1 MKKVVP
7 SILLALALTV
17 ITQPSWSLP
26 PDMEADRLLL
36 LLKAAREAQDYPLEV
51 QRMEE
56 LAALN
61 VALPDSYY
69 FHYGNALAHVHSVR
83 RAKAMYEKYLMVA
96 GKNGKYYGDALAAL
110 NHTIEALGKMPEK
123 DCDACPEMQPL
134 PTGKLAVSKYAVT
147 FDEWDACVA
156 EGGCNGYVPA
166 DQGWGRGRHP
176 VVNISWQDAKAY
188 ATWLSRKTGAQY
200 RLLTDNEWEVAA
212 RAGTQTEYYWGPKAG
227 KNNAN
232 CDGCGSAWDN
242 RSTAPVGSFAPNAFG
257 LYDMLGNVW
266 QWVED
271 ASGPDHD
278 QRAMRGGSFYGPPST
293 VQVSSR
299 YTDAPNERAMNYGL
313 RVAKSL

>member
-1 MKKVVP
+1 MKQVRP
-7 SILLALALTV
+7 LILALSLSAASLFA
-17 ITQPSWSLP
+17 WALP

-36 LLKAAREAQDYPLEV
+36 LVKAARDAQDYPTEV
-51 QRMEE
+51 QHMEE
-56 LAALN
+56 LGALN

-69 FHYGNALAHVHSVR
+69 YHYANALAHIKSER

-110 NHTIEALGKMPEK
+110 NRSIDTLSKSPQR
-123 DCDACPEMQPL
+123 DCDTCPDMQPL
-134 PTGKLAVSKYAVT
+134 PTAKLAVSKYAIT

-156 EGGCNGYVPA
+156 EGGCNGYIPA
-166 DQGWGRGRHP
+166 DQGWGRGQHP
-176 VVNISWQDAKAY
+176 VINVSWQDAKAY
-188 ATWLSRKTGAQY
+188 TKWLTRKTGAQY

-212 RAGTQTEYYWGPKAG
+212 RAGTATDYYWGAKVG

-232 CDGCGSAWDN
+232 CDNCGTQWDN

-271 ASGPDHD
+271 PSGPEGE
-278 QRAMRGGSFYGPPST
+278 QRAMRGGSFYSPPSAIK
-293 VQVSSR
+293 VSSR
-299 YTDAPNERAMNYGL
+299 YANAPGERAMNYGI

>member
-1 MKKVVP
+1 MTP
-7 SILLALALTV
+7 IRLFILAVSLAAASAASWALPAE
-17 ITQPSWSLP
+17 I
-26 PDMEADRLLL
+26 EADRLLL
-36 LLKAAREAQDYPLEV
+36 LIKAARDAKDYPTEV
-51 QRMEE
+51 QRMED

-61 VALPDSYY
+61 VALPESYY
-69 FHYGNALAHVHSVR
+69 FHYANALVHIKSER

-110 NHTIEALGKMPEK
+110 NQTIATLSKMPQK
-123 DCDACPEMQPL
+123 DCDTCPDMQPI
-134 PTGKLAVSKYAVT
+134 PAAKLAVSKYAVT

-156 EGGCNGYVPA
+156 EGGCNGYIPA
-166 DQGWGRGRHP
+166 DQGWGRGQRP
-176 VVNISWQDAKAY
+176 VINVSWQDAKAY
-188 ATWLSRKTGAQY
+188 TNWLSRKTGAQY

-212 RAGTQTEYYWGPKAG
+212 RAGASTDYYWGPKAG

-232 CDGCGSAWDN
+232 CDNCGSQWDN

-271 ASGPDHD
+271 PTGPEGE
-278 QRAMRGGSFYGPPST
+278 QRAMRGGSFYSSPAAIKI
-293 VQVSSR
+293 SSR
-299 YTDAPNERAMNYGL
+299 YASTPGERAMNYGI